1 MLAVRRY
8 LADLDQR
15 MADLSFLDQV
25 LAEHALRDERVRRLM
40 TLSGVHVTVAV
51 GLLAAIGDIKRFVSS
66 EKRASYFGL
75 NPSVRQSGN
84 GPTRHGCITKQ
95 GRSHARA
102 MLVEAAWAAA
112 RVPGPL
118 RACVFRAVAAS
129 RGGRCHGAQ
138 VGRLGLASSEQGC
151 RPRRRPCTR
160 HTRLTL
166 RKLLD
171 FPAAIRRPHQSRQRR
186 RGITST
192 TRFPPT
198 DPFAGGRYFSWPAA
212 SRIRWAITSGW
223 ESMDRWPAF
232 TSMVVACIRLARKR
246 SRSGLIVMS
255 SLDTA

>member
-1 MLAVRRY
+1 MRSHRGH
-8 LADLDQR
+8 
-15 MADLSFLDQV
+15 
-25 LAEHALRDERVRRLM
+25 EPVRRLM
-40 TLSGVHVTVAV
+40 TLSGVHATVAM
-51 GLLAAIGDIKRFVSS
+51 GLLAAIGDINRFASS
-66 EKRASYFGL
+66 EKLVSYFGL

-84 GPTRHGCITKQ
+84 GPAHHGRVTNRADRMPVPCWWKPPVPRRVCQ
-95 GRSHARA
+95 VRSA
-102 MLVEAAWAAA
+102 
-112 RVPGPL
+112 PSS
-118 RACVFRAVAAS
+118 CVFRAVAAS